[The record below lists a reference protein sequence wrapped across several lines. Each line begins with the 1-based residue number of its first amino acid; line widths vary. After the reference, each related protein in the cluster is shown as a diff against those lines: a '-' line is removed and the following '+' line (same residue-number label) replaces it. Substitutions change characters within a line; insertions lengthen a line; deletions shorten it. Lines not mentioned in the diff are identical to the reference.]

1 MASNVTEVILKLRD
15 EVTARLNTIEQ
26 QVTRTGQKFES
37 TFKGSAVNVRAFAQ
51 NIISVAQSVKGLI
64 NELGHS
70 SERVLN
76 FGEQFGIST
85 DNVQKL
91 DLAAKLAGTELE
103 SLTPLFSRLAVAQE
117 KGDLKGRNFFETIQD
132 VAKELNAM
140 PPGAERAAKA
150 IELFGRGGVRLI
162 PVLADL
168 EKASGKVK
176 LISKEDLELL
186 DQASDEVDTFALSM
200 KNFATVLAADAIREA
215 PKLFEKMFPFIAE
228 SLKEIR
234 EANKIVADFDA
245 KSFVD
250 LQGNIV
256 DFSRKVDAKPLFELG
271 LALTGIAIGP
281 ASEEVKPDS
290 VIAKLLNDKELK
302 KADEELKRVADTLAE
317 LHPQFRRLNEEQ
329 RKLLAQK
336 TVKEFQFLGGTGSA
350 EEIRE
355 VGEAQKKAGQATID
369 RENQLAADLLEI
381 DKKFMRDKQRVR
393 EENERKAQE
402 RRDKTAGFGGAKTL
416 AGGIEGFTDQMN
428 LIVSEFENLQKR
440 GADLAIDLASG
451 LGNAFDNLFFNVAEE
466 GFDNLTRAARNFGA
480 EVLKMLA
487 QIAIK
492 QATTSLLGGIFG
504 GLGFGF
510 GGGPALAKGG
520 VMPGGI
526 EDTLPVHAFAR
537 GGIAREP
544 TMALMGE
551 GRGSRGEA
559 FVPLPDGRS
568 IPVQM
573 QGEGGKAVGV
583 TFNITTLDPRSFREF
598 LVKDKSVIKNL
609 IHEAVSSDKSFRRRI
624 GEPR

>member
-117 KGDLKGRNFFETIQD
+117 KGDLKGRDFFETIQD

-186 DQASDEVDTFALSM
+186 DQASDEVDTFATSI
-200 KNFATVLAADAIREA
+200 KNLATELAADAIRGA
-215 PKLFEKMFPFIAE
+215 PKLFEDMFPFISE
-228 SLKEIR
+228 SVREIR
-234 EANKIVADFDA
+234 EAKKIVAEFDA

-256 DFSRKVDAKPLFELG
+256 QFSRKVDAKPLMELG

-281 ASEEVKPDS
+281 AAEKPDPES

-329 RKLLAQK
+329 RKLLAER
-336 TVKEFQFLGGTGSA
+336 TVKEFKFLGGTGSA

-381 DKKFMRDKQRVR
+381 GRASCRERV
-393 EENERKAQE
+393 
-402 RRDKTAGFGGAKTL
+402 
-416 AGGIEGFTDQMN
+416 
-428 LIVSEFENLQKR
+428 
-440 GADLAIDLASG
+440 
-451 LGNAFDNLFFNVAEE
+451 
-466 GFDNLTRAARNFGA
+466 
-480 EVLKMLA
+480 
-487 QIAIK
+487 
-492 QATTSLLGGIFG
+492 SL
-504 GLGFGF
+504 
-510 GGGPALAKGG
+510 
-520 VMPGGI
+520 
-526 EDTLPVHAFAR
+526 
-537 GGIAREP
+537 
-544 TMALMGE
+544 
-551 GRGSRGEA
+551 
-559 FVPLPDGRS
+559 
-568 IPVQM
+568 
-573 QGEGGKAVGV
+573 
-583 TFNITTLDPRSFREF
+583 
-598 LVKDKSVIKNL
+598 SV
-609 IHEAVSSDKSFRRRI
+609 
-624 GEPR
+624 